1 MISNLT
7 RGKNP
12 PPDFAVVGHFLPAL
26 SKLLDYKDMDTVV
39 DSAWSLSYL
48 SDGPDDQIDAIIAS
62 GVIPKVTT
70 SITNQ

>member
-1 MISNLT
+1 
-7 RGKNP
+7 
-12 PPDFAVVGHFLPAL
+12 
-26 SKLLDYKDMDTVV
+26 MDTVV